1 MYPDT
6 HVPPVH
12 TMTITVT
19 RMTTG
24 GVPYRVNLGLQLTM
38 YLEDMVLE
46 YWKEKLWQNINYVN
60 YNQKDLILHFQ
71 YEQKTVTG
79 EVTART
85 EIRERKM
92 AEG

>member
-1 MYPDT
+1 
-6 HVPPVH
+6 
-12 TMTITVT
+12 
-19 RMTTG
+19 
-24 GVPYRVNLGLQLTM
+24 M